1 LNITI
6 DKEVFMKNQSQE
18 SKYKFK
24 RSVYMGLAL
33 FILVVIGA
41 GCATNKPTPPPEQ
54 GQYLK
59 VQLGQNSVSVPW
71 PNTQTPDSTQLTMQQ
86 IVDWT
91 KQGVSSDEII
101 SRIKAANPQYS
112 LTADDIDYLKQQG
125 VSQRVIET
133 MQFYK

>member
-1 LNITI
+1 MQIFPQGSRN
-6 DKEVFMKNQSQE
+6 
-18 SKYKFK
+18 KFK
-24 RSVYMGLAL
+24 INVCVGFAL
-33 FILVVIGA
+33 FIFVVVAA
-41 GCATNKPTPPPEQ
+41 GCATSKPEPAPEQ

-59 VQLGQNSVSVPW
+59 VQLGQNTVSVPW
-71 PNTQTPDSTQLTMQQ
+71 SSNQAQVINQVTIQQ

-101 SRIKAANPQYS
+101 SRIKAANPKYA
-112 LTADDIDYLKQQG
+112 LTADDIGYLRRQG